1 MLLLV
6 VILSLLGFPSLCH
19 GSEEISVPIGT
30 SPFARLGSTMNLAKL
45 QYKPTQVITGKDT
58 TVPAASYREGIVLV
72 ESTSDVST
80 LLGLSQPVP
89 ALVLKTDTNNDWSF
103 TGPFIKS
110 AARIPD
116 DVIVL
121 FSYAEKLTS
130 KKVIPK
136 EAEPVA
142 GWERRNRGA
151 THYVKEVV
159 YGSQLGFYLEIK
171 PRRKEQDTE
180 KVKEVIEK
188 YSKKNKDPMYIL
200 KKIAKALKREKLTGC
215 TVIAQGAVLT
225 SPGCGKLD
233 AVINDF
239 SGFQSMNETEDIAIK
254 AVLRPLKDFNPK
266 NDEYIMK
273 YTPQSFSPVLDK
285 IQAMYVEMKGLQGKL
300 MQFDAKNAADE
311 DKQEKLY
318 STVSSV
324 GFEIAVALA
333 DLTFQKGPEQF
344 ASAVDKYGPHE
355 LGYYEEQYQQL
366 INKDV
371 TRKRGSIAVPDKMVG
386 VFNKGKIKPM
396 TAPKNG
402 FYKISYKLKE
412 TGAGKRVVKIFQG
425 EKLINEQQMTCSY
438 MCNAVVTSGSF
449 VGILEQGDVIKA
461 EVVVEGKV
469 AYKSD
474 VSVVFLMEL

>member
-1 MLLLV
+1 M
-6 VILSLLGFPSLCH
+6 
-19 GSEEISVPIGT
+19 
-30 SPFARLGSTMNLAKL
+30 
-45 QYKPTQVITGKDT
+45 
-58 TVPAASYREGIVLV
+58 
-72 ESTSDVST
+72 
-80 LLGLSQPVP
+80 
-89 ALVLKTDTNNDWSF
+89 
-103 TGPFIKS
+103 
-110 AARIPD
+110 
-116 DVIVL
+116 
-121 FSYAEKLTS
+121 
-130 KKVIPK
+130 
-136 EAEPVA
+136 
-142 GWERRNRGA
+142 
-151 THYVKEVV
+151 KEVV

-225 SPGCGKLD
+225 APGCGKVD
-233 AVINDF
+233 AVMNDF

-371 TRKRGSIAVPDKMVG
+371 TRKRVINISYFIESFHVIRDRGSRGGSHPHPLSPAPMSFLPICKFVSIVSQRLKLHAVPQE
-386 VFNKGKIKPM
+386 
-396 TAPKNG
+396 
-402 FYKISYKLKE
+402 IS
-412 TGAGKRVVKIFQG
+412 TPPPFSR
-425 EKLINEQQMTCSY
+425 
-438 MCNAVVTSGSF
+438 
-449 VGILEQGDVIKA
+449 
-461 EVVVEGKV
+461 
-469 AYKSD
+469 
-474 VSVVFLMEL
+474 